1 MIDELDLYLYEP
13 EPFTSLNAD
22 PTVDKIDELEPEN
35 LDEALSNKQPETL
48 GEDEAVLAL
57 RDWLNKFEEG
67 NDCIDMSTVFTKIED
82 AKEDVVDHREK
93 ESTLYAWNDQFT
105 DATLVRW
112 FKSRAGDLERCKK
125 ALLRHMKWRTE
136 HNVREIALDTVSKKL
151 QTDFIVFGGPDTDH
165 FPCVFVFTRDH
176 DKDSVSHEETER
188 LVIYLLEEAL
198 KQCDACRKKL
208 GEEHKYTE
216 QFTLV
221 FDLWGFRLKNM
232 NYDAIMSLVQ
242 IAKYNYPYIL
252 RRILIVNTPW
262 IFKACYKIIQG
273 FLPEDAKEIV
283 DFTNSYEEISRYI
296 LPSNLPEQ
304 TIFAVKE
311 SCDVEQEDNSEDD

>member
-1 MIDELDLYLYEP
+1 MH
-13 EPFTSLNAD
+13 A
-22 PTVDKIDELEPEN
+22 
-35 LDEALSNKQPETL
+35 A
-48 GEDEAVLAL
+48 
-57 RDWLNKFEEG
+57 
-67 NDCIDMSTVFTKIED
+67 
-82 AKEDVVDHREK
+82 
-93 ESTLYAWNDQFT
+93 
-105 DATLVRW
+105 
-112 FKSRAGDLERCKK
+112 
-125 ALLRHMKWRTE
+125 
-136 HNVREIALDTVSKKL
+136 
-151 QTDFIVFGGPDTDH
+151 
-165 FPCVFVFTRDH
+165 
-176 DKDSVSHEETER
+176 
-188 LVIYLLEEAL
+188 
-198 KQCDACRKKL
+198 KKL

-273 FLPEDAKEIV
+273 FLRRMPRKL
-283 DFTNSYEEISRYI
+283 SISQIATRKFLDI
-296 LPSNLPEQ
+296 FLPSNLPEQ